1 MEALDFALLSLDFSL
16 LEDLSLPAA
25 LSPADDLSSLDF
37 ELDERPCPDGER
49 WSVE

>member
-1 MEALDFALLSLDFSL
+1 MEDSDFELLSLDFSL
-16 LEDLSLPAA
+16 PEDLSLPAVFS
-25 LSPADDLSSLDF
+25 LVDDFSSLDF